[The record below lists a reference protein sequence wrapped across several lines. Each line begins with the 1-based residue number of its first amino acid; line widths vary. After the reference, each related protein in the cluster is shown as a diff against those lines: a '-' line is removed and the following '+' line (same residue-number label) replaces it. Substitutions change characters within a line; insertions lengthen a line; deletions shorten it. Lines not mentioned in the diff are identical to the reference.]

1 MTGFG
6 RMAYNR
12 RNAPGYQGDIGLM
25 PTNFEIGDV
34 VSLRKAHPCGGREW
48 RVVRVGADI
57 GIVCAGC
64 ARRVTLVRS
73 ALERRMRGQ
82 PRKEA
87 G

>member
-1 MTGFG
+1 MVTGFG
-6 RMAYNR
+6 RMAYNS
-12 RNAPGYQGDIGLM
+12 RNAQGGLGLM

-57 GIVCAGC
+57 GIVCAVCG
-64 ARRVTLVRS
+64 RRVTLARS

>member
-1 MTGFG
+1 
-6 RMAYNR
+6 
-12 RNAPGYQGDIGLM
+12 M

-57 GIVCAGC
+57 GIVCGVC
-64 ARRVTLVRS
+64 GRRVTLARS
-73 ALERRMRGQ
+73 ALERRMREQ